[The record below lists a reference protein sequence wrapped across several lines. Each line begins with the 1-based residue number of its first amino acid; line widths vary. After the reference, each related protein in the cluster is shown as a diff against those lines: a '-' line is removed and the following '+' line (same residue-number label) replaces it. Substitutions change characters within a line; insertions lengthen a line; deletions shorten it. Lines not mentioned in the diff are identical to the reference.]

1 VTGAAWVVGGGL
13 TLLGLWA
20 LVAWAKEGAAL
31 RLALKIK
38 IAVDCRD
45 CGKIMCLDISY
56 SW

>member
-1 VTGAAWVVGGGL
+1 M
-13 TLLGLWA
+13 LLEPRA
-20 LVAWAKEGAAL
+20 LVAWPKDGTAL

-45 CGKIMCLDISY
+45 SGKIMCLDISY